1 MLASDEKCR
10 KMEKELREHQE
21 NSQIEKQGKQG
32 SQYLNEKKFLELLD
46 SEKKLL
52 KEIEALKNDREN
64 KVTENQKVMDKD
76 REMYRQKMNELE

>member
-1 MLASDEKCR
+1 
-10 KMEKELREHQE
+10 MEKDLREHQE
-21 NSQIEKQGKQG
+21 SMQIEKQGKQG

-52 KEIEALKNDREN
+52 KEIETLKNDREN
-64 KVTENQKVMDKD
+64 KVMENQKIMDKD